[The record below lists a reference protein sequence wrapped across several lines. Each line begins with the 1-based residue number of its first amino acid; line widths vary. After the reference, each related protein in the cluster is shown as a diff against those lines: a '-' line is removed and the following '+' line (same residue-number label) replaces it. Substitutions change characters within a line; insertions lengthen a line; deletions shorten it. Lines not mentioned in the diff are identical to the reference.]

1 MRHNGEQKDIA
12 VSLSPVGSPVPSFTI
27 MQARAGMRLFTA
39 GRSTHSVT
47 VLVDNVGN
55 KLYSEA
61 SNSNFFRPAPG
72 RNITAA
78 YRVDF

>member
-1 MRHNGEQKDIA
+1 VRHNGEQKD
-12 VSLSPVGSPVPSFTI
+12 VSTFLSPVGSPLPAFTI
-27 MQARAGMRLFTA
+27 MQARAGARLFRA
-39 GRSTHSVT
+39 GRSEHSVA
-47 VLVDNVGN
+47 LAVDNVGN

-72 RNITAA
+72 RNATLA